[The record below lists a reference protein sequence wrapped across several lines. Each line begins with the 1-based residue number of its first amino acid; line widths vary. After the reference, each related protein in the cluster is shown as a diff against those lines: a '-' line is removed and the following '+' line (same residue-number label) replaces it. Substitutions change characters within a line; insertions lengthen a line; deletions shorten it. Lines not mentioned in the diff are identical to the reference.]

1 VGEWTSLSPLL
12 MRAEYDMRKDSIVKE
27 EIYRQEILGRYNVWM
42 VLDDRD
48 QVVEMWRLLGL
59 RTLQVAPGAF

>member
-1 VGEWTSLSPLL
+1 
-12 MRAEYDMRKDSIVKE
+12 VKE

-48 QVVEMWRLLGL
+48 QVVEMWRNLGL
-59 RTLQVAPGAF
+59 RVLQVAPGAF